1 MSNRQDEI
9 KRIIYVNSL
18 MKEINELT
26 DDIYEDLMDENYVA
40 LHETVAVLIVT
51 LKDVLKSHDITQ
63 LN

>member
-51 LKDVLKSHDITQ
+51 LKDVLKSHDITS
-63 LN
+63 